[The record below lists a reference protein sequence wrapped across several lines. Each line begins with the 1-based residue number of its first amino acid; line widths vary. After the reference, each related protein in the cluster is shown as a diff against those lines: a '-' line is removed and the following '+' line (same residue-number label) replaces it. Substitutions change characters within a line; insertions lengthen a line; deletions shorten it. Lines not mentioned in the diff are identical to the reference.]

1 MSEEREKLLKR
12 TKSDVRSVLLS
23 APRGVLKRNF
33 RREFMSLVG
42 QDIPLNILGL
52 RSIDEFARTFPDVMR
67 ESIGPTGEP
76 TFYVVANAETQHV
89 ASLVSRQKKPSLK
102 ALKKAT
108 PLKKPAPMHYQK
120 QYRSRPAPR
129 PAPSKYKKLV
139 GGSFYHNSPAQRG
152 FNQPNQRGFYQLNP
166 RGFNH
171 PTASIQSTNPQ
182 LSQAMGMGSNVPTGG
197 NLAPWKQ
204 EYKNAVVFNSVTELI
219 STKERYQSKLVK
231 NACHLYLT
239 TSY

>member
-42 QDIPLNILGL
+42 QDIPLNKLGL
-52 RSIDEFARTFPDVMR
+52 RSIDEFARAFPDVMQ

-76 TFYVVANAETQHV
+76 TFYVVANAETRHV

-102 ALKKAT
+102 ALKKAA
-108 PLKKPAPMHYQK
+108 PLKKMAPMRYQNN
-120 QYRSRPAPR
+120 YRSRPAPR

-139 GGSFYHNSPAQRG
+139 GGSFYNNSPAQRG
-152 FNQPNQRGFYQLNP
+152 FNQP
-166 RGFNH
+166 RGFNL
-171 PTASIQSTNPQ
+171 PAAVISQSKIPQ
-182 LSQAMGMGSNVPTGG
+182 ISQGMGSHVPTGS

-204 EYKNAVVFNSVTELI
+204 EYKNAVVFNSVSELI
-219 STKERYQSKLVK
+219 STKERYQNEIV
-231 NACHLYLT
+231 NTHTPLYFN
-239 TSY
+239 Y